1 MNNYDLTG
9 YISPIQRIAKEV
21 QVRIEEHEGQILMKA
36 VHDVG
41 FDVNQHELLKALA
54 YDREQ
59 YKKGYADAM
68 KNAVPLDKL
77 CEWLETDCILS
88 CVSCDH
94 LFGGQWCK
102 QHPELPYRCHRK
114 EHWKDALTKWMEE
127 LDGNE

>member
-1 MNNYDLTG
+1 MDDLISRKVAIEALGEEPLRWNNT
-9 YISPIQRIAKEV
+9 IA
-21 QVRIEEHEGQILMKA
+21 EGQEWNDWKY
-36 VHDVG
+36 H
-41 FDVNQHELLKALA
+41 VNAIKSVPTVP
-54 YDREQ
+54 
-59 YKKGYADAM
+59 
-68 KNAVPLDKL
+68 AVPLDKL

-88 CVSCDH
+88 CVSCEH